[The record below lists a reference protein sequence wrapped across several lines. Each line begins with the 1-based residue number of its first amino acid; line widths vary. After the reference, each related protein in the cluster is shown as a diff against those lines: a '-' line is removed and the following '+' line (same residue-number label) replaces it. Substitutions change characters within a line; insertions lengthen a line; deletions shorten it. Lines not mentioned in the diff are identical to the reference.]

1 MAPSNGGDVAVCMT
15 GDLKK
20 KEHGPCSPGATACLF
35 RGWGATGGVKAMSA
49 STVRRILRQ
58 EGLPGKAKDQ
68 AHGCVVA
75 FLREGYIVRKHP
87 GPMRFGCFEC
97 CDCGNRDILSTVK
110 RIVRAR
116 LHLDHCEMPVGG
128 HSGDDGVRLS
138 THANVIGED
147 GISHAALGSL
157 CEPNYPSPE
166 ATEVVPAYSL
176 QGPWMRHDLE
186 HFDSDCRDQLQPV
199 SLSAGALDGVGSGS
213 YCELDGA
220 ALGPDLELYH
230 PSPLKPDLMIR
241 VEWFDLEHYD
251 QAELAGAD
259 ADALGPDLEPYYP
272 ISVEPDPMIMR
283 WPEADRASRSLLRA
297 PAVPSQDRSSRRST
311 GTQELDNHT
320 ERRNDKSAEAVAG
333 ERRKPRVR
341 SCRVDCH
348 GQWEALPAQR
358 TFPPIRACGRE
369 HAGEEFARAGESLHG
384 PLCCLS
390 KPLGFRSS
398 QPACRALPL
407 GV

>member
-1 MAPSNGGDVAVCMT
+1 MAPSSGGDVAVCMT

-68 AHGCVVA
+68 DHGCVVA
-75 FLREGYIVRKHP
+75 LLREGYIVRKHP

-97 CDCGNRDILSTVK
+97 CDCGNRDILSAVK

-116 LHLDHCEMPVGG
+116 LRLDHCEMPVGG

-220 ALGPDLELYH
+220 ALGPDLGLYH
-230 PSPLKPDLMIR
+230 PFPLKPDLMIR
-241 VEWFDLEHYD
+241 VEWFDLEHCD

-259 ADALGPDLEPYYP
+259 AAALGPDFEPYL
-272 ISVEPDPMIMR
+272 PDFRGARPKN
-283 WPEADRASRSLLRA
+283 
-297 PAVPSQDRSSRRST
+297 Q
-311 GTQELDNHT
+311 
-320 ERRNDKSAEAVAG
+320 
-333 ERRKPRVR
+333 
-341 SCRVDCH
+341 
-348 GQWEALPAQR
+348 ALA
-358 TFPPIRACGRE
+358 
-369 HAGEEFARAGESLHG
+369 
-384 PLCCLS
+384 
-390 KPLGFRSS
+390 
-398 QPACRALPL
+398 
-407 GV
+407 

>member
-1 MAPSNGGDVAVCMT
+1 MAPSSGGDVAVCMT

-68 AHGCVVA
+68 DHGCVVA
-75 FLREGYIVRKHP
+75 LLREGYIVRKHP

-97 CDCGNRDILSTVK
+97 CDCGNRDILSAVK

-116 LHLDHCEMPVGG
+116 LRLDHCEMPVGG

-220 ALGPDLELYH
+220 ALGPDLGLYH
-230 PSPLKPDLMIR
+230 PFPLKPDLMIR
-241 VEWFDLEHYD
+241 VEWFVTRLNWLALMLLLWGPTSSPTTRFPWSPTQKSGVGLRLKGHHGHYCEPLRCRRKIGLVEGPLGHMNKTITPKEEMIRVWRPSRGNGVNLVY
-251 QAELAGAD
+251 ELAGLSAM
-259 ADALGPDLEPYYP
+259 ANGRHLVVVATVRWMVLPWGPT
-272 ISVEPDPMIMR
+272 
-283 WPEADRASRSLLRA
+283 W
-297 PAVPSQDRSSRRST
+297 SST
-311 GTQELDNHT
+311 T
-320 ERRNDKSAEAVAG
+320 
-333 ERRKPRVR
+333 
-341 SCRVDCH
+341 
-348 GQWEALPAQR
+348 LP
-358 TFPPIRACGRE
+358 P
-369 HAGEEFARAGESLHG
+369 
-384 PLCCLS
+384 
-390 KPLGFRSS
+390 
-398 QPACRALPL
+398 
-407 GV
+407 